1 MDNIILI
8 APPAAGKGTLAHM
21 LHEKYAL
28 PHISMGDLLR
38 EASSGDSS
46 EAKSLAIEMQSGR
59 LIADDIIL
67 SLLTKRIMMPDC
79 EQGYILDGFPRDIDQ
94 AIAYEKLLAKLN
106 KSLGKVISI
115 YVSEDVAMKRVT
127 GRMICSNCHTVYNA
141 YIEESQPRVAG
152 ICDECGGHLEK
163 RSDDNVET
171 FRIRF
176 QTYLENTAPL
186 LQYYEKQG
194 NLYQVNNDISKEL
207 AFNELEKIITG
218 GETND

>member
-1 MDNIILI
+1 
-8 APPAAGKGTLAHM
+8 
-21 LHEKYAL
+21 
-28 PHISMGDLLR
+28 MGDLLR

-46 EAKSLAIEMQSGR
+46 EAKNLAIEMQSGR